1 MSASKNFEVYCDAVN
16 GCGGIAT
23 AKYLPEIDTSYDG
36 LILCGGND
44 SDPKYYGEEINGAV
58 NIDYNRDAVELA
70 LADSFIKAGKAV
82 MGICRGH
89 QLLNIYFGGTL
100 YQDLE
105 NAKEH
110 SSFADYDLIHTVT
123 AQKGSVAERLYGD
136 SFTVN
141 SYHHQGIKKLGE
153 NLIPTIFSGDIIEG
167 FEHSTLKVFGVQW
180 HPERMCCSNKRYDT
194 VDGAEI
200 FKYFIELC
208 KNK

>member
-1 MSASKNFEVYCDAVN
+1 MEVYCEAVN

-58 NIDYNRDAVELA
+58 NIDYERDAVEFA
-70 LADSFIKAGKAV
+70 LADAFIKGGKAV

-89 QLLNIYFGGTL
+89 QLLNIFFGGTL
-100 YQDLE
+100 YQDLK
-105 NAKEH
+105 NANAH
-110 SSFADYDLIHTVT
+110 SSFADYDLVHTVN
-123 AQKGSVAERLYGD
+123 AKKGSIVHKLYGEC
-136 SFTVN
+136 FRVN

-153 NLIPTIFSGDIIEG
+153 NLIPTAFADNIIEA
-167 FEHSTLKVFGVQW
+167 FEHSILKVLGVQW
-180 HPERMCCSNKRYDT
+180 HPERMCFSKSRTDT
-194 VDGAEI
+194 VDGSEM